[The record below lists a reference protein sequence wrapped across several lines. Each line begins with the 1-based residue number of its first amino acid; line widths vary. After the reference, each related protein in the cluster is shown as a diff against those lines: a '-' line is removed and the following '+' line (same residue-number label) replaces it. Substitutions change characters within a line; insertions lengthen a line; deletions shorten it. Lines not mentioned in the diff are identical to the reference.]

1 MRALERALRDV
12 AKIAA
17 YVVFVLVAGCLLAPP
32 LYWAGQA
39 ALDAGWL
46 PDSLR
51 KFGFAKYFNRAILI
65 AALVGLWP
73 FLRSLSVRSVAELGL
88 AANPRRWSDLGVGFA
103 LGAGGLG
110 LVAALM
116 LFAGEA
122 SLRSPTP
129 WGKLGPVAVTAVV
142 VALVE
147 ESLFR
152 GALLGVL
159 RRTLAWPAALAFLSV
174 LFGAVH
180 FIRPRPGAQAI
191 TDVSWGSGF
200 ELLPGSFW
208 QFGEPSLVAGGL
220 VTLTLVGWALGY
232 TVVRTRS
239 LYAAIGLHAGWVFA
253 LRGFT
258 SLTQR
263 TGEPGL
269 WLGRDL
275 VTGLAA
281 VCLVA
286 VTCLAL
292 VPWLASRDGAAALPH
307 GPIPLD
313 RGTIA
318 PP

>member
-1 MRALERALRDV
+1 MERGLRDV
-12 AKIAA
+12 AKIAV
-17 YVVFVLVAGCLLAPP
+17 YVAFVLLAGCLLAPP
-32 LYWAGQA
+32 LYWVGQA

-51 KFGFAKYFNRAILI
+51 KFGFAKYFNRSVLI
-65 AALVGLWP
+65 AALLGLWP

-88 AANPRRWSDLGVGFA
+88 AANPRRWSDVGIGFA

-110 LVAALM
+110 LVAAAM
-116 LFAGEA
+116 VFAGESA
-122 SLRSPTP
+122 LRSPLP
-129 WGKLGPVAVTAVV
+129 WAKLGPVAATAIA

-147 ESLFR
+147 EALFR

-159 RRTLAWPAALAFLSV
+159 RRTLAWPAALGFLSV
-174 LFGAVH
+174 LFASVH

-191 TDVSWGSGF
+191 TQVRWTSGF

-208 QFGEPSLVAGGL
+208 QFGEPSLVVGGL
-220 VTLTLVGWALGY
+220 LTLTLVGWALGY

-253 LRGFT
+253 LRAFT

-286 VTCLAL
+286 ATCLVL
-292 VPWLASRDGAAALPH
+292 VRWLESREGATGLPN
-307 GPIPLD
+307 GPAPLD

-318 PP
+318 RP